1 MRFLLLLIFVSSVGL
16 LNAQANWYK
25 KSMRGQKTESFII
38 TLEGDTIPGMLEFDT
53 PYRMARRISFFTEGS
68 DEAERYSGND
78 IKGFAIYGKFWISRR
93 IQVSDLDLFG
103 GISRRV
109 DAFLL
114 PVVED
119 GPIKL
124 YLHYI
129 NDSFM
134 DLDGNLIPA
143 YSYVLFK
150 GEKGYAYLRGDED
163 WLYDNKVW
171 YLLNDSKDIVAGIQ
185 SEEYAWDDLIT
196 LIKRY
201 NYFKSQEE
209 EE

>member
-1 MRFLLLLIFVSSVGL
+1 M
-16 LNAQANWYK
+16 K
-25 KSMRGQKTESFII
+25 GQKTESFII
-38 TLEGDTIPGMLEFDT
+38 TLEGDTISGMLEFDM
-53 PYRMARRISFFTEGS
+53 PHKMAKRITFYPEGKEEEEKYEA
-68 DEAERYSGND
+68 DE
-78 IKGFAIYGKFWISRR
+78 IKGFAIYGKVWEPKKIK
-93 IQVSDLDLFG
+93 IPYVDVFG
-103 GISRRV
+103 GTSRRV
-109 DAFLL
+109 DLFLL

-119 GPIKL
+119 GPVKV

-134 DLDGNLIPA
+134 DLDGNWMPA

-150 GEKGYAYLRGDED
+150 GKDEYAYLRGDDD

-196 LIKRY
+196 LVKRY

-209 EE
+209 DK

>member
-1 MRFLLLLIFVSSVGL
+1 
-16 LNAQANWYK
+16 
-25 KSMRGQKTESFII
+25 MRGQKTESFII
-38 TLEGDTIPGMLEFDT
+38 TLEGDTIPGMLEFDI
-53 PYRMARRISFFTEGS
+53 PYRMARRISFFPEGS
-68 DEAERYSGND
+68 EEEERYSADD
-78 IKGFAIYGKFWISRR
+78 IKGFSIYGKFWISRR
-93 IQVSDLDLFG
+93 IKASDLDLFG
-103 GISRRV
+103 GISRRL

-114 PVVED
+114 PVIEE

-129 NDSFM
+129 NDQFM
-134 DLDGNLIPA
+134 DLDGKLIPA

-150 GEKGYAYLRGDED
+150 EEEVKEEAKEEEGYAYLRGDED
-163 WLYDNKVW
+163 WLYDNNVW

-196 LIKRY
+196 LVKRY

-209 EE
+209 E